1 MVHNI
6 SENKYHFVPDWQQ
19 HKVLIVEDVES
30 NYQYIYSVLGKTGI
44 QIIWASDGREAIEFY
59 RNNPDIDLVLM
70 DIKLPIMNGLDAT
83 QTLKSMKP
91 DLPVIAVTAYAM
103 SEDKDKCFEAGC
115 DDFIVKPINRF
126 ELLAKI
132 ENYFESQEL

>member
-1 MVHNI
+1 
-6 SENKYHFVPDWQQ
+6 
-19 HKVLIVEDVES
+19 VES

-44 QIIWASDGREAIEFY
+44 QIIWASDGKEAIEFY
-59 RNNPDIDLVLM
+59 RDNPDIDLVLM

-83 QTLKSMKP
+83 QTLKSLNP

-103 SEDKDKCFEAGC
+103 SEDKDKCLEAGC
-115 DDFIVKPINRF
+115 DDFIVKPVNRF